1 MYINSMMYKF
11 LIFFIIFVFKTNLL
25 FSEIV
30 NDIKVSGND
39 RVSSETIVNFSK
51 IVKGNDYSQNDLNEA
66 LKNLYDSNFFE
77 NVKLNLENQILLI
90 KVAEYPIIQQITI
103 NGIKASK
110 TVKLIKEEL
119 TLKDKNPFIKS
130 LVQNDV
136 NRLINS
142 FKQSGFYFAEVD
154 VKIKDN
160 TNNTVDI
167 IFDIDRGD
175 KATIK
180 EIKFI
185 GDKKYKDRKLNSI
198 ITSEEDKL
206 WKFISNKKY
215 INIER
220 INLDKRLL
228 KNFYLNKG
236 FYQVEVTDA
245 YSQVTDQKNFI
256 LTFNINA
263 GKKFYFGK
271 FNLDIPEDFD
281 RKKFISLEETFKDIS
296 TKKYE
301 YKSIEK
307 ILDQIEKI
315 ALNENYEFI
324 NANVIETVENNKV
337 NFNFEITE
345 SEKLYVNKINIF
357 GNNITNEE
365 FIRNNLLVDEG
376 DPFNKI
382 LHSKSINKLR
392 SKGLF
397 KSVKSNLQN
406 TEDERKTDVN
416 ITIEE
421 KPTGEIMAGAG
432 YGTDGSTF
440 SVGIKENN
448 FNGKGI
454 SLETN
459 LSLTEESVKGFFRYT
474 HPNFAYSD
482 RALSTSLESTVTD
495 KLTNF
500 GYKSSLNKISLG
512 TRYEQ
517 FENTFFSPSISISS
531 ESLTTTSSASK
542 AYKKQEGSYFDTTF
556 GYGLTLDRT
565 NSAYQPTSGFY
576 SSWYQQLPVISEN
589 QTIVNGY
596 IFSVYK
602 ELADDMI
609 LSSGLYSRAVN
620 SLTNDDVR
628 VSKRLFVP
636 SRRLRGF
643 ESGKVGPK
651 DGDDY
656 IGGNYVVTFNT
667 SSTLPYLLQ
676 TQENMDLKLFFDAGN
691 IWGVD
696 YSSLIDDSNK
706 IRSSAGVSL
715 EITTL
720 IGPLSFSWAEAI
732 TKASTDRTES
742 FKFQLGTTF

>member
-1 MYINSMMYKF
+1 MMYKF

-142 FKQSGFYFAEVD
+142 FKQSGFYFAVVD